1 MTTLVG
7 SEPDSILAAIELPL
21 GRLGDRQEVHSNSPS
36 GIERFAGFAFF
47 PRRSERKEPIPCKD

>member
-7 SEPDSILAAIELPL
+7 SEPDSILAAIELPR
-21 GRLGDRQEVHSNSPS
+21 GHPGDRQEVHSNSPS
-36 GIERFAGFAFF
+36 GIERFAGFACF